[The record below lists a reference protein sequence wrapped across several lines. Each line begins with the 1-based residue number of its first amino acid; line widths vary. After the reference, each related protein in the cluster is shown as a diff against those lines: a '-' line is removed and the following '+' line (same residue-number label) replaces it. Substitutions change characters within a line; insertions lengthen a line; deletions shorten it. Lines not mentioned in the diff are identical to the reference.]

1 MYLYRSFEAHWK
13 FCKTQTIICV
23 SIYIYEKI
31 LSRSLYLAYNDP
43 IEKSCSSAARIWIYC
58 SYSLTYA
65 TYAHANY
72 MHLVIMIYSLRPI
85 WKSGILCS
93 HLLLQCEYDLGI
105 WFENIFEEYLSIPKI
120 KQSVII
126 KVYLKWSHI
135 TVVWYVYFSFFA

>member
-1 MYLYRSFEAHWK
+1 MKILYLYGSFEAHWN
-13 FCKTQTIICV
+13 FCKTQTMCV
-23 SIYIYEKI
+23 YIYETI
-31 LSRSLYLAYNDP
+31 LSRSLYLAYNDS
-43 IEKSCSSAARIWIYC
+43 IEKSYSSAARIWIYC

-105 WFENIFEEYLSIPKI
+105 WFENILKNTWVFQRLNNLLSLRCI
-120 KQSVII
+120 
-126 KVYLKWSHI
+126 
-135 TVVWYVYFSFFA
+135 